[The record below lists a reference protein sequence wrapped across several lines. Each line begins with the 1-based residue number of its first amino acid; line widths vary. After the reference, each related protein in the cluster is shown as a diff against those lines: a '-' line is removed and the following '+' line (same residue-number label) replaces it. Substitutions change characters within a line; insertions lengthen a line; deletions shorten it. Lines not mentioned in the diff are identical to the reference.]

1 MAFYGVHCRV
11 AVFLSVL
18 CFVFADDPMVE
29 IASGKLVGK
38 SETFWHPDVNIN
50 RTIHIYEGIPYA
62 EPPVGDLR
70 FRPPQSKVGWDG
82 VYRATNF
89 GSACIQAID
98 PLEEMSGTLSEDCLF
113 LNVYVPVTHN
123 TDRLPVMV
131 WIHGGVFI
139 MGSGNAFFK
148 GTPLAAIGDVIAVS
162 FNYRLG
168 PLGFLSTG
176 DEHAPGNYGLLDQ
189 MAAVQ
194 WVHDNI
200 EAFGGDKDMVTLFGN
215 SAGSLSCEYMLLSP
229 LMQGLFHRVI
239 MQSGNVFVKGYF
251 STDSRMQRKT
261 AHGLG
266 KLVGCERETTEE
278 LIQCL
283 RAVQAEDFKDFM
295 DIIATKDK
303 LENIVGQ
310 TLPNI
315 AFPPVVDGY
324 FFTENPS
331 RVAETMA
338 FTKSGLDLMFGNMAD
353 EGMFFVAYGMPDMW
367 EEPKLTMN
375 KTVYESLMSSLL
387 PGARMKTDQAVKDA
401 IKLMYISWDDA
412 DLEDLNYADTLSQQL
427 GDFYFICPADA
438 SARAY
443 AKAGF
448 NVYRYH
454 MTHVPSKSTWPF
466 KWMKAAHAEDLQFV
480 FGWHFVDG
488 MNWTMTKEEVEMTLK
503 VMKYWTNFAKTGNPN
518 LPRDDA
524 TFSEEEARH
533 DWPLFKVP
541 GLEYREIALTMSNRR
556 ALKAKE
562 CSFWNN
568 FIPKLMKNTD
578 PAMKCFADEDGSGKY
593 AESANIEQ

>member
-1 MAFYGVHCRV
+1 MASDGAPHCRV
-11 AVFLSVL
+11 AVFLAVL

-38 SETFWHPDVNIN
+38 SEIFWHPDVNIN
-50 RTIHIYEGIPYA
+50 RTIQIYEGIPYA

-70 FRPPQSKVGWDG
+70 FRPPQTKVGWDG
-82 VYRATNF
+82 VYRATKF
-89 GSACIQAID
+89 GSVCIQAPD
-98 PLEEMSGTLSEDCLF
+98 HLEVIPDLETQSEDCLF

-123 TDRLPVMV
+123 TDQLPVMV
-131 WIHGGVFI
+131 WIHGGTFI
-139 MGSGNAFFK
+139 LGSGSCYYN
-148 GTPLAAIGDVIAVS
+148 GTPLAAIGDVIVVT

-239 MQSGNVFVKGYF
+239 MQSANVFIKGFF
-251 STDSRMQRKT
+251 STDTSMQRKT

-266 KLVGCERETTEE
+266 KLVGCKRETTEE

-283 RAVQAEDFKDFM
+283 RTLPTENFKDLS
-295 DIIATKDK
+295 DIKTKDK
-303 LENIVGQ
+303 LENIIGQ

-315 AFPPVVDGY
+315 PFPPVADGY
-324 FFTENPS
+324 FLTENPS
-331 RVAETMA
+331 SVVEKMA
-338 FTKSGLDLMFGNMAD
+338 FTKSGLDLMLGTLAD
-353 EGMFFVAYGMPDMW
+353 EGMLFIAHGMPDMW
-367 EEPKLTMN
+367 NEPELTMN
-375 KTVYESLMSSLL
+375 KAVYESLMSILL
-387 PGARMKTDQAVKDA
+387 ADVRMQTNQAVKEA
-401 IKLMYISWDDA
+401 IKLMYINWDDA
-412 DLEDLNYADTLSQQL
+412 DVADLDYVDALSQQV
-427 GDFYFICPADA
+427 GDDYFICPADA

-448 NVYRYH
+448 NVYKYH
-454 MTHVPSKSTWPF
+454 MTHVPSKSFWPV
-466 KWMKAAHAEDLQFV
+466 KWMKATHEEDLPFV

-488 MNWTMTKEEVEMTLK
+488 MNWTLPKEEVDMTLK
-503 VMKYWTNFAKTGNPN
+503 VLKYWTNFAKTGNPN

-541 GLEYREIALTMSNRR
+541 GLEYKEIALTMSNKR

-562 CSFWNN
+562 CAFWNN
-568 FIPKLMKNTD
+568 FIPNLMKNTD
-578 PAMKCFADEDGSGKY
+578 PDMKCFADEDE
-593 AESANIEQ
+593 AESTQKTPT